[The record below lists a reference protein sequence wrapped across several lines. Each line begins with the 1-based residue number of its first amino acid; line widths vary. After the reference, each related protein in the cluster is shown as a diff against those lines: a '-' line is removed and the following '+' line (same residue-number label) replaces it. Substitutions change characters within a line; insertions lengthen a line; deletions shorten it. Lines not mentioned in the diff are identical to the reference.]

1 MTSMSSSQARPEMA
15 LTLSPLSIHHGPRPL
30 VQEVSLSVP
39 PARLVT
45 LVGQSGSGKSLTASA
60 LAGTHLPGLRY
71 SGGEVRSGGEVQ
83 SGGGVRLAH
92 VLQNPRTA
100 FNALMTMEAHALE
113 TLATLGVRGAT
124 AQSRVDEALTQV
136 GLALEVKPLYP
147 FELSGGMLQRMMI
160 AIALLRKASFV
171 IADEPTSDLDPRAQ
185 HRILTLLSELV
196 HHHRLGV
203 LLITHDLG
211 VVAAFAD
218 EVHVMADGRLVES
231 TTPELLFERP
241 QSAAARDLLS
251 AHRALYGEEGFH
263 AGA

>member
-1 MTSMSSSQARPEMA
+1 MTTTSSSQARPEMA

-71 SGGEVRSGGEVQ
+71 SGGEVRSGA
-83 SGGGVRLAH
+83 GVRLAH

-124 AQSRVDEALTQV
+124 AQPRVDEALTQV

-218 EVHVMADGRLVES
+218 EVHVMAEGRLVES

-241 QSAAARDLLS
+241 QSAAASDLLS
-251 AHRALYGEEGFH
+251 AHRALYGEEEFH